1 MRGRHKQQVDYGSLL
16 YQYKQRVVAEGRER
30 DPGNWQWEKDE
41 SEGWT
46 VVDIHC
52 KLKKK
57 KMKIRSLETKK
68 PRND

>member
-30 DPGNWQWEKDE
+30 DPGNWRW
-41 SEGWT
+41 EGWT

-57 KMKIRSLETKK
+57 
-68 PRND
+68 